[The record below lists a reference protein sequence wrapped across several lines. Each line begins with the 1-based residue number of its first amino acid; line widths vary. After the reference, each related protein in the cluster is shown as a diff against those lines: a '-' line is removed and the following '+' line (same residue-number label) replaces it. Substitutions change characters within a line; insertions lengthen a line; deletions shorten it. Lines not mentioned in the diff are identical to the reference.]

1 MHVGLALP
9 RVHRIKSH
17 SVNEYSYD
25 IVAKKELKTGEIKFE
40 TDFVTTRKISG
51 KSGAAKD
58 GSRWMNVPRLII
70 HRPSSSSEYSS
81 FIVPHSEHLQ

>member
-1 MHVGLALP
+1 M
-9 RVHRIKSH
+9 
-17 SVNEYSYD
+17 NEYYYD
-25 IVAKKELKTGEIKFE
+25 IVAKQLKTGEIKFE

>member
-1 MHVGLALP
+1 M
-9 RVHRIKSH
+9 
-17 SVNEYSYD
+17 NEYYYN
-25 IVAKKELKTGEIKFE
+25 IVAKQLKTGEIKFE

-58 GSRWMNVPRLII
+58 GSRWINVPRLMI
-70 HRPSSSSEYSS
+70 HKPSSSSEYSS

>member
-9 RVHRIKSH
+9 RIHRIESH
-17 SVNEYSYD
+17 PVNEYYYD
-25 IVAKKELKTGEIKFE
+25 IVAKQLKTGEIKFE

>member
-1 MHVGLALP
+1 M
-9 RVHRIKSH
+9 
-17 SVNEYSYD
+17 NEYYCN
-25 IVAKKELKTGEIKFE
+25 IVAKQLKTGEIKFE

-58 GSRWMNVPRLII
+58 GSRWMNVPRLMI
-70 HRPSSSSEYSS
+70 HKPSSSSEYSS

>member
-1 MHVGLALP
+1 M
-9 RVHRIKSH
+9 
-17 SVNEYSYD
+17 NEYYYN
-25 IVAKKELKTGEIKFE
+25 IVAKQLKTGEIKFE

-58 GSRWMNVPRLII
+58 GSRWMNVPRLMI
-70 HRPSSSSEYSS
+70 HKPSSSSEYSS